1 MCIFACAVHTV
12 YHQPDVELHPNTFTI
27 YIRTK
32 KKKYFVFRECLH
44 QSATNYMAMGSGNW
58 KVRRS
63 DKSNEETFSID
74 RSVIYTF
81 YIYREIYRKNMLEQ
95 IVFHID
101 FRSLF
106 GIHAADM
113 LYVLPLYYL
122 LAVGWLL
129 PG

>member
-1 MCIFACAVHTV
+1 
-12 YHQPDVELHPNTFTI
+12 
-27 YIRTK
+27 
-32 KKKYFVFRECLH
+32 
-44 QSATNYMAMGSGNW
+44 MAMGSGNW

-63 DKSNEETFSID
+63 DKSNEETFPID